1 MQMQK
6 VGDQNVQGFLCKRCK
21 CSCNNQMKMNEFKHA
36 MVKIKH
42 GITTDLPVGKGSKLE
57 SFERDILFP
66 STWVKLDENFQSG
79 APQHGSCRKNLVLFD
94 RVELLMILIILWYC
108 PKG

>member
-1 MQMQK
+1 
-6 VGDQNVQGFLCKRCK
+6 
-21 CSCNNQMKMNEFKHA
+21 MNEFKHA

-79 APQHGSCRKNLVLFD
+79 APQHEV
-94 RVELLMILIILWYC
+94 VEKICTLMWCLGCIGNTIWSSLIV
-108 PKG
+108 

>member
-1 MQMQK
+1 MQK

-79 APQHGSCRKNLVLFD
+79 APHRKSCRKIRTLMWCLGCSGISFGP
-94 RVELLMILIILWYC
+94 LLIV
-108 PKG
+108 

>member
-1 MQMQK
+1 
-6 VGDQNVQGFLCKRCK
+6 
-21 CSCNNQMKMNEFKHA
+21 MNEFKHA

-42 GITTDLPVGKGSKLE
+42 GITTDLPVGKVSKLE

-79 APQHGSCRKNLVLFD
+79 APQHGSCRKNLYLDVVSGVHREYHLVLFD

-108 PKG
+108 PEG